1 LRNAGQAAEFPARQK
16 PPHDRETTM
25 RAKLYTL
32 DVFTDRVFGGNPLAV
47 FPHADAVP
55 PGMMQRIAR
64 ELNLSETVFVLW
76 DAPPEGT
83 DCRVR
88 IFTPAS
94 ELPFAGHPTIGTAFL
109 LAMLGRARAE
119 GGGTRVVLG
128 EGVGPVPVEVRM
140 EDGRPVFA
148 MLTAARMPEPGPP
161 PPPPPV
167 VARLLSLDEADL
179 GGSLGTAFATSGVP
193 WLFVSVRDRAAL
205 GRARIDLPTWERHLA
220 DAWGPHVYVVT
231 DDAGGDASLRSRM
244 FAPAMGI
251 PEDPATGAAVTALAG
266 LLAARDAAGD
276 GTLRWVIEQGVEMA
290 RPSRLHVEADV
301 RGGAVAAVRVGGAA
315 VLVSEGEM
323 FIPDED

>member
-1 LRNAGQAAEFPARQK
+1 
-16 PPHDRETTM
+16 M
-25 RAKLYTL
+25 RAKFYTL

-47 FPHADAVP
+47 FPDADGIP
-55 PGMMQRIAR
+55 PEMMPRIAR

-76 DAPPEGT
+76 AAPAEGT

-94 ELPFAGHPTIGTAFL
+94 ELPFAGHPTVGTAYL
-109 LAMLGRARAE
+109 LAMLGRLRAE
-119 GGGTRVVLG
+119 DGAARVVLG
-128 EGVGPVPVEVRM
+128 EGVGPVPVDVRM
-140 EDGRPVFA
+140 EDGRPAFA
-148 MLTAARMPEPGPP
+148 MLSAARMPETGPP
-161 PPPPPV
+161 PPPPAV
-167 VARLLSLDEADL
+167 VAELLSLDEADL

-205 GRARIDLPTWERHLA
+205 GRVRLNGGAWERHLA
-220 DAWGPHVYVVT
+220 GAWAPHLYVVT
-231 DDAGGDASLRSRM
+231 DDAEGDATLRARM

-251 PEDPATGAAVTALAG
+251 AEDPATGAAVTALAA

-276 GTLRWVIEQGVEMA
+276 GTLRWIIEQGVEMG

-301 RGGAVAAVRVGGAA
+301 RGGTISAVRVGGSA

-323 FIPDED
+323 MLPDA

>member
-1 LRNAGQAAEFPARQK
+1 
-16 PPHDRETTM
+16 M
-25 RAKLYTL
+25 RARYHTL

-47 FPHADAVP
+47 FPDADGVP

-76 DAPPEGT
+76 DAPPEGA

-88 IFTPAS
+88 IFTPGT

-109 LAMLGRARAE
+109 LAMLGRARGE
-119 GGGTRVVLG
+119 GGAARVVLG

-140 EDGRPVFA
+140 EGGRPAFA
-148 MLTAARMPEPGPP
+148 MLTAARLPETGPP
-161 PPPPPV
+161 PPAPAV

-179 GGSLGTAFATSGVP
+179 GGSLGTAFASAGVP
-193 WLFVSVRDRAAL
+193 FLFASVRDRAAL
-205 GRARIDLPTWERHLA
+205 GRARIDGAAWERHLA
-220 DAWGPHVYVVT
+220 DAWAPHVYVMT
-231 DDAGGDASLRSRM
+231 DDAEGDATLRARM

-251 PEDPATGAAVTALAG
+251 AEDPATGGGVTALAA

-276 GTLRWVIEQGVEMA
+276 GTLRWTVEQGVEMG

-301 RGGAVAAVRVGGAA
+301 RGGALAAVRVGGAA
-315 VLVSEGEM
+315 VLVGEGEM
-323 FIPDED
+323 TLPDA